1 MEAVTPTSRR
11 SAARTIPVIVV
22 LALALVVRL
31 QMISRAE
38 AVASDSATHLAMA
51 RELGVAPTGEVLRA
65 YDYHPG
71 YATMVAAAARAGG
84 AETPEQWI
92 SAGRAVSLAMGMVAL
107 VCLYAIAR
115 SAFGHTIAVLS
126 LLMVSLS
133 PQFSELSCD
142 ALSDAPALAF
152 ALAGVAVGIYAS
164 RRGAAGLWRAL
175 PAATAAGLSAG
186 LAYLIR
192 PEGLLAALLTAV
204 LFTSAVRRKGRPRAV
219 AILSLTALLAAV
231 LICLV
236 PYSLAVGGLTQKKA
250 VEDFVGPLAGGGSML
265 AALTAGPTVPAALW
279 EVLDRGRAA
288 MGNTVFALSVVC
300 WVTWLVRFG
309 FRVRLPEGIVYRP
322 RSDTAIV
329 MALAVGV
336 MIPLLT
342 ALEARRGYDGGYVSS
357 RHMLLPAMLLA
368 PAAGAG
374 LLTLTGWAVVLT
386 RRLGGKARPGLAVL
400 LCITAA
406 GVAMA
411 AEMDWTLHKGKAPFR
426 AAGRAVRFALGD
438 GARGLTSQRRVAFY
452 AGSPSVQFRRDTAGR
467 FRIRRRDLA
476 SADSVLRRAEHAG
489 GVSYMAV
496 DRSLLE
502 SSGHAEI
509 VAELRED
516 PRFYQLGVFG
526 VGEAGEVHVFVLL
539 PNPDKAGAVP
549 PHAAIP

>member
-1 MEAVTPTSRR
+1 MEAVTPTSRN
-11 SAARTIPVIVV
+11 AVARAIPVIVV

-38 AVASDSATHLAMA
+38 AVASDSATHLTMA

-71 YATMVAAAARAGG
+71 YAAMVAAAARAGG

-92 SAGRAVSLAMGMVAL
+92 SAGRAVSLVMGMVAL
-107 VCLYAIAR
+107 VCFYAIAR

-126 LLMVSLS
+126 LLTVSLS
-133 PQFSELSCD
+133 PQLSELSCD

-164 RRGAAGLWRAL
+164 RHGTAGLWRAI
-175 PAATAAGLSAG
+175 PAAAAAGLAAG

-204 LFTSAVRRKGRPRAV
+204 LLVPAIRRKRRPRAV
-219 AILSLTALLAAV
+219 AIMSLAALLAGV
-231 LICLV
+231 LVCLV
-236 PYSLAVGGLTQKKA
+236 PYSAAIGGFTQKKA
-250 VEDFVGPLAGGGSML
+250 VEDFVGPAAEGGSML

-322 RSDTAIV
+322 RRDTVVV
-329 MALAVGV
+329 MALALGV

-342 ALEARRGYDGGYVSS
+342 AIEVRRGSGGGYVSS
-357 RHMLLPAMLLA
+357 RHMLLPALLVA

-374 LLTLTGWAVVLT
+374 LLTLTGWAIVLT
-386 RRLGGKARPGLAVL
+386 RRLGGKARPQLAVL
-400 LCITAA
+400 LCIAAA
-406 GVAMA
+406 GIAMS
-411 AEMDWTLHKGKAPFR
+411 AEMDWALHKGKAPFR
-426 AAGRAVRFALGD
+426 AAGKAVRFALGD
-438 GARGLTSQRRVAFY
+438 GARGLTSQRRVALY

-476 SADSVLRRAEHAG
+476 SADSMLRRAGHAG
-489 GVSYMAV
+489 GISYVAV

-526 VGEAGEVHVFVLL
+526 VGESSEVHVFVLL
-539 PNPDKAGAVP
+539 PASDEAGATP
-549 PHAAIP
+549 PHTAIP